1 MIEMII
7 VFFYSKNNQK
17 KYIDSV
23 TMFCDSSP
31 VLAADALRISFCG
44 LNHKLLFD

>member
-7 VFFYSKNNQK
+7 VFSLSKNNQK

-23 TMFCDSSP
+23 TMFCDSVR
-31 VLAADALRISFCG
+31 VLAAEALRMRLCG
-44 LNHKLLFD
+44 LIHKCSLR

>member
-1 MIEMII
+1 MFGII
-7 VFFYSKNNQK
+7 AAFSLSKNNQK

-31 VLAADALRISFCG
+31 VLLADADEIRVCE
-44 LNHKLLFD
+44 